1 MVRPM
6 KKRAEFKAVL
16 RDSQIR
22 PVLLQELRSIFPSED
37 TDLILQEFGCNAA
50 RIDIAVVNGA
60 LHGFEIKSDRD
71 SLDRLSTQ
79 VAEYGRVFD
88 FVTLVVGRKLL
99 DHAKAAV
106 PEWWGITLATT
117 ATDSGVILRRIR
129 SPKGNPA
136 RDAVALAQ
144 MLWKE
149 EALRCLRRFGHHT
162 VTSRNRAAEVWE
174 EASRLLD
181 IDTLAEEA
189 RNTIRARGGSGF
201 PKQPS
206 RYGGSYSTES
216 IALGSHWSANLE
228 WLLSQ
233 RFLNRPG

>member
-1 MVRPM
+1 MVRRM
-6 KKRAEFKAVL
+6 KKRAKLNAVL

-22 PVLLQELRSIFPSED
+22 PVLLQELRSVFPSED
-37 TDLILQEFGCNAA
+37 DDLILQEFGCNAA
-50 RIDIAVVNGA
+50 RIDVAVVNGA

-99 DHAKAAV
+99 DHAKAAI

-117 ATDSGVILRRIR
+117 AVDSCVVLRRVR
-129 SPKGNPA
+129 NPKGNPA
-136 RDAVALAQ
+136 REAAALAQ
-144 MLWKE
+144 MLWKD

-174 EASRLLD
+174 EASRLID

-201 PKQPS
+201 QKQPS
-206 RYGGSYSTES
+206 QYGDLYSTES
-216 IALGSHWSANLE
+216 IALASHWSANLE

-233 RFLNRPG
+233 RSRNRPG